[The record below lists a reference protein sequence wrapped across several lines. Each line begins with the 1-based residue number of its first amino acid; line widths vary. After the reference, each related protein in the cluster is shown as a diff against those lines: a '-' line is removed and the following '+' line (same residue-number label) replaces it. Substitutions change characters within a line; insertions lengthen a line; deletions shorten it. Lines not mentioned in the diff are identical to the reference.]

1 VRPVFVSRPHSAA
14 QHSEAFC
21 PSVLRRTLA
30 SFMCAR
36 CALSKG
42 PSLPQPPPMDDQP
55 ALYRRCN
62 AHHKHLCFTCSP
74 QRSSA
79 GSAPNA
85 VREASALAIS
95 GGDLGLHHYDPPRLK
110 PSSPAP
116 SHAQAARVSR
126 NQPPASVKGTPE
138 IASSGPRIPAVP
150 SDWRLQW
157 QDGVVPSALVAS
169 FIPSFQVAV
178 PKRTGKTPH
187 RARPVRDVGAP

>member
-1 VRPVFVSRPHSAA
+1 
-14 QHSEAFC
+14 
-21 PSVLRRTLA
+21 
-30 SFMCAR
+30 MWAR